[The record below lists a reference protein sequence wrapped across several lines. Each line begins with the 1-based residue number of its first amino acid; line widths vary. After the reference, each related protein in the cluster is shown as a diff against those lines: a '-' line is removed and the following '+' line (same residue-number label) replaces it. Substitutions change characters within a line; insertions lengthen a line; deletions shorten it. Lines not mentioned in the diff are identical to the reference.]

1 MFSFFQEIYDKLP
14 IAQKITFLVTAMRN
28 SDNAIEVRNYVLHAD
43 FFIRKKNNNKIITL
57 YSDVKIRH

>member
-28 SDNAIEVRNYVLHAD
+28 SDNAIEVRNFVLHAD
-43 FFIRKKNNNKIITL
+43 FFLLEKKQQQNNHTL
-57 YSDVKIRH
+57 Q